1 MLHFQRR
8 KTVHEVKLN
17 LYILFDL
24 YNDIL
29 ALLCWNVVKTII
41 IYFCFLFVYVHYVD
55 CYTIKTIEPIHEK
68 TNIMDYA

>member
-8 KTVHEVKLN
+8 KTVHEVKLS

-29 ALLCWNVVKTII
+29 ALLCWNVVKTIM
-41 IYFCFLFVYVHYVD
+41 IYFCFLFVYVHYFD